1 MEHENAI
8 CDYIKKNLCTTL
20 GELIDKLTDQHQ
32 LTVAKSTVFRQLD
45 AMTYS
50 LKQVRF
56 EPERAD
62 TPENKEKCK
71 ILLFSFGLQLFSI
84 SIEKGKE
91 RGNTVSLHET

>member
-1 MEHENAI
+1 MEEEELIIQKMTMEHENAI
-8 CDYIKKNLCTTL
+8 CDYIEKNSCTTQ
-20 GELIDKLTDQHQ
+20 GELVDKLTDQRQ

-56 EPERAD
+56 EPERAN

-71 ILLFSFGLQLFSI
+71 ILLFLFSLQLFHLVYNYS
-84 SIEKGKE
+84 
-91 RGNTVSLHET
+91 